1 MVFGIARGQMVAAAR
16 TAEGVEMDAF
26 HGRVALVTGGA
37 SGIGR
42 ALGRE
47 LARRGAAVVLADV
60 DDAGAEATAAE
71 IVAAGGRARAAH
83 LDVRDRDAFRVVVA
97 SVLDSEGSLDLL
109 FNNAGIAIV
118 GETLAMTDDD
128 WDRMIDINVR
138 GVTNGVQAAYP
149 EMAKRRSG
157 HIVNT
162 ASLAGLVPQP
172 GLTAYATAKHAV
184 VGLSVSL
191 RAEAARHGVRVSALC
206 PGVVRT
212 PLVQS
217 LKVLEEERYPGR
229 DELVA
234 MLPFKFITPEA
245 CAAAALRG
253 VERNRALIVVTP
265 HANLIWR
272 AWRFAPS
279 AVLAASTLMA
289 RRVDRLKR

>member
-1 MVFGIARGQMVAAAR
+1 MDS
-16 TAEGVEMDAF
+16 AEGVEMDAF
-26 HGRVALVTGGA
+26 RDRVALVTGGA
-37 SGIGR
+37 SGIGQ

-60 DDAGAEATAAE
+60 DDDGAQATTAQIA
-71 IVAAGGRARAAH
+71 AAGGRARAAH
-83 LDVRDRDAFRVVVA
+83 LDVRDREAFRALVA
-97 SVLDSEGSLDLL
+97 DVLEREGGLDLL

-118 GETLAMTDDD
+118 GETLAMSDDD

-149 EMAKRRSG
+149 EMAKRKRG

-162 ASLAGLVPQP
+162 ASLAGLAPQP

-212 PLVQS
+212 PLVQN
-217 LKVLEEERYPGR
+217 LKVLEEESYLKR
-229 DELVA
+229 DDLVA

-245 CAAAALRG
+245 CATAALRG
-253 VERNRALIVVTP
+253 VERNKALIVVTP
-265 HANLIWR
+265 HANLLWR
-272 AWRFAPS
+272 AWRLAPS
-279 AVLAASTLMA
+279 AVLAASTLAA
-289 RRVDRLKR
+289 RRIDRLKR